1 MARTDVAIVTEMKDA
16 ELILVPLKA
25 NAVVLHGTFA
35 LVDAAGLAIAYNTAI
50 AGTQKCLGVWDASY
64 DNTGGADSDRLGVA
78 RRKKAFLFK
87 NLSTDAVT
95 QADVGATVYVADN
108 QTIAKTHN
116 TNARPIAGTF
126 LGFDTQFT
134 DHVWVE
140 IA

>member
-1 MARTDVAIVTEMKDA
+1 MFE
-16 ELILVPLKA
+16 
-25 NAVVLHGTFA
+25 N
-35 LVDAAGLAIAYNTAI
+35 
-50 AGTQKCLGVWDASY
+50 LGA
-64 DNTGGADSDRLGVA
+64 
-78 RRKKAFLFK
+78 
-87 NLSTDAVT
+87 DAVT

>member
-1 MARTDVAIVTEMKDA
+1 MAKTDVAIVTEMKDA
-16 ELILVPLKA
+16 ELIHVPLKA
-25 NAVVLHGTFA
+25 SAVVLHGTFA
-35 LVDAAGLAIAYNTAI
+35 LIDSTGYGITSSAAVAA
-50 AGTQKCLGVWDASY
+50 TQKCLGVWDATY
-64 DNTGGADSDRLGVA
+64 DNTGGADADRLGLV

-87 NLSTDAVT
+87 NLETDAVT

-116 TNARPIAGTF
+116 TNVRPIAGTF

-140 IA
+140 IT

>member
-1 MARTDVAIVTEMKDA
+1 MAKTDVAIVTENKPG
-16 ELILVPLKA
+16 ELIPLPLKA

-35 LVDAAGLAIAYNTAI
+35 LVDAAGFAISSAIAV

-64 DNTGGADSDRLGVA
+64 DNTGGADGERVGVI
-78 RRKKAFLFK
+78 RRKQMFLFK
-87 NLSTDAVT
+87 NLAADAVA
-95 QADVGATVYVADN
+95 QADIGTTVYVADN

-116 TNARPIAGTF
+116 TNARPVAGTF
-126 LGFDTQFT
+126 LGFDTQYT

>member
-1 MARTDVAIVTEMKDA
+1 MAKTDVPIVTELKDA
-16 ELILVPLKA
+16 ELIHVPLKA

-35 LVDAAGLAIAYNTAI
+35 LIDATGHGIASSTAV

-64 DNTGGADSDRLGVA
+64 DNTGGADADRLGLV

-87 NLSTDAVT
+87 NLETDAVA
-95 QADVGATVYVADN
+95 QADLGATVYVADN

-126 LGFDTQFT
+126 LGFDTQYT

>member
-1 MARTDVAIVTEMKDA
+1 MAKTDVAIVTEMKDA
-16 ELILVPLKA
+16 ELIHIPLKG

-35 LVDAAGLAIAYNTAI
+35 LIDDAGLGIASSA
-50 AGTQKCLGVWDASY
+50 AVASTQKCLGVWDASY
-64 DNTGGADSDRLGVA
+64 DNTGGADGDRLALA

-87 NLSTDAVT
+87 NLSTDAVV

-108 QTIAKTHN
+108 QSIAKTHN
-116 TNARPIAGTF
+116 TNARPVAGTF
-126 LGFDTQFT
+126 FGFDTQFT

>member
-1 MARTDVAIVTEMKDA
+1 MAKTEVAIVTEMKDA
-16 ELILVPLKA
+16 ELIHVPLKA
-25 NAVVLHGTFA
+25 NAVVLNGTFA
-35 LVDAAGLAIAYNTAI
+35 LVDATGHGVASSIAVAT
-50 AGTQKCLGVWDASY
+50 TQKCLGVWDASY
-64 DNTGGADSDRLGVA
+64 DNTGGADGDRLALV

-87 NLSTDAVT
+87 NLDSDAVA

-126 LGFDTQFT
+126 IGFDTQFT